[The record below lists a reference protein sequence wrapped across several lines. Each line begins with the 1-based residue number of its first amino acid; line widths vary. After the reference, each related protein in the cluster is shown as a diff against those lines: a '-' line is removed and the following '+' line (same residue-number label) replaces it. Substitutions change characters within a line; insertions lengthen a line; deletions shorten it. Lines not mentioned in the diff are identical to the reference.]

1 MTTITQ
7 IIIVITTYLASL
19 GIYYATN
26 QKILNLIT
34 KDGYTPKNGDLNSL
48 WYELN
53 IPNTQL
59 TRVMAFFPYTNL
71 IASLIEGIINLKTY
85 DEILIDLKQK
95 DIIVPMNQEEK
106 QYFKLKE
113 ETFKAS
119 TEITIARERELECQ
133 NNYSIEENALKEQL
147 LNNQKYYKEIDL
159 ISNSKISYQYK
170 IELLNILKYCITN
183 NINNLNISELIKSIE
198 RKDNIVNPLY
208 LQLFYLENEVDNE
221 SLKTII
227 YSINKIINNTEVD
240 TLEKENY
247 LNQIVTVIYS
257 YLKEL
262 SKKEKQNLD
271 LKINLDIDTNN
282 IENSDFTI
290 KKVKTTKEHH

>member
-1 MTTITQ
+1 MIS
-7 IIIVITTYLASL
+7 I
-19 GIYYATN
+19 
-26 QKILNLIT
+26 
-34 KDGYTPKNGDLNSL
+34 
-48 WYELN
+48 
-53 IPNTQL
+53 
-59 TRVMAFFPYTNL
+59 
-71 IASLIEGIINLKTY
+71 KT
-85 DEILIDLKQK
+85 
-95 DIIVPMNQEEK
+95 
-106 QYFKLKE
+106 
-113 ETFKAS
+113 
-119 TEITIARERELECQ
+119 
-133 NNYSIEENALKEQL
+133 
-147 LNNQKYYKEIDL
+147 
-159 ISNSKISYQYK
+159 
-170 IELLNILKYCITN
+170 